1 MDLSSCFF
9 LSLTSFNLLF
19 CISFFQKHENMR
31 NNLLQLITKVRK
43 RIRIHIF
50 IRNELLISNL
60 CIIYDHFIHD
70 RAIESIFFLKFIAKL
85 KSSRTSRWFESEF
98 KSLHGTLV
106 HGYRA
111 TPSQHQFV
119 IPSR

>member
-1 MDLSSCFF
+1 
-9 LSLTSFNLLF
+9 
-19 CISFFQKHENMR
+19 MR

-70 RAIESIFFLKFIAKL
+70 RAIESIFFLN
-85 KSSRTSRWFESEF
+85 
-98 KSLHGTLV
+98 SLRSLSLQELQDGSKVNLNHYTV
-106 HGYRA
+106 
-111 TPSQHQFV
+111 P
-119 IPSR
+119 